1 MQISVRSYLS
11 AGMTAVVGAGAI
23 AMAPVGTMSDLR
35 PVAPPVPVVAEVALS
50 GVTLPFSD
58 ILSLLQALGV
68 GGAIPD
74 ITKLVPADLL
84 NSVATEFLNQA
95 TPLVTTAASEVFA
108 YFNSTIGGLLS
119 GPNSIPTR
127 FGAALGAIPT
137 VLGTVVQALSTGNV
151 PAALQAL
158 STGLVA
164 PVTAVG
170 QAIVDAGQAFQSYVT
185 AQISGLTNAL
195 PGLLLAAVSKA
206 ISNNV
211 QSVLAAVQSAI
222 AGLLGGLI
230 PAAASTPAAAVSA
243 ARVRV
248 AVVTPV
254 PAAVVSASASVS
266 ATDPGTATS
275 DIASPAAPSVVPEQT
290 VASVTSRPRPGARRS
305 VISGA
310 AVSDASS
317 VAQPK
322 QASRSHSVAKAA
334 GSE

>member
-11 AGMTAVVGAGAI
+11 AGMTAVVGAGVI

-35 PVAPPVPVVAEVALS
+35 PVALPVPVVAEVALA
-50 GVTLPFSD
+50 GVTLPFTD
-58 ILSLLQALGV
+58 ILSLLQALGL

-95 TPLVTTAASEVFA
+95 TPLVTTAAADLFA
-108 YFNSTIGGLLS
+108 YFNSTISGLLI
-119 GPNSIPTR
+119 GPNSIPVR

-137 VLGTVVQALSTGNV
+137 VLGTAVQALSTGNI

-158 STGLVA
+158 GTGLVA

-195 PGLLLAAVSKA
+195 PGLLLAAVSTV
-206 ISNNV
+206 ITNNV

-248 AVVTPV
+248 TVVAPDSV
-254 PAAVVSASASVS
+254 AAVPASASVA
-266 ATDPGTATS
+266 ATDPGTDSS
-275 DIASPAAPSVVPEQT
+275 DVAEQAAPPVVPDLT
-290 VASVTSRPRPGARRS
+290 VAPVTSRPRPVARRS
-305 VISGA
+305 VISGT
-310 AVSDASS
+310 AVSEAAA

-322 QASRSHSVAKAA
+322 RASRSHSVAKVA

>member
-23 AMAPVGTMSDLR
+23 AMAPVGTMSDLS
-35 PVAPPVPVVAEVALS
+35 PAAPPVPVVAEVALA
-50 GVTLPFSD
+50 GVTLPFTD
-58 ILSLLQALGV
+58 ILSLLQALGI

-74 ITKLVPADLL
+74 ITSLVPADFA
-84 NSVATEFLNQA
+84 NAIATEFLNQA
-95 TPLVTTAASEVFA
+95 TPLVTTAAADLFA
-108 YFNSTIGGLLS
+108 FFNSTVGGLLS
-119 GPNSIPTR
+119 GPDSIPAR
-127 FGAALGAIPT
+127 FGAALGAVPT
-137 VLGTVVQALSTGNV
+137 VLGTVVQALSTGDV

-170 QAIVDAGQAFQSYVT
+170 QAIADAGQAFQSYVT

-195 PGLLLAAVSKA
+195 PGLLLAAVSTV
-206 ISNNV
+206 ITSNV

-230 PAAASTPAAAVSA
+230 PAAASTSAAVSA

-248 AVVTPV
+248 AVVAPDSV
-254 PAAVVSASASVS
+254 AAVPASASVA
-266 ATDPGTATS
+266 ATDPGTDSSNVAEQ
-275 DIASPAAPSVVPEQT
+275 AAPPVVPDLT
-290 VASVTSRPRPGARRS
+290 VAPVTSRPRPVARRS
-305 VISGA
+305 VISGTAVSEAA
-310 AVSDASS
+310 AVAG
-317 VAQPK
+317 PK